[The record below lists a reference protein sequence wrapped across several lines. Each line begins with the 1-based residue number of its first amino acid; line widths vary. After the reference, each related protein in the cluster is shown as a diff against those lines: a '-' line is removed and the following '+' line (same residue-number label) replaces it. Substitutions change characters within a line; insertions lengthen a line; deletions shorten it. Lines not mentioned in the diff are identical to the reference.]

1 MSTASELGKSMT
13 PLLRYEDFSISFGS
27 GRREKFAVSH
37 LDLEVGVGE
46 RVALVGESGSGKTLT
61 ALAPLRLEPEGA
73 KTSGRIL
80 WSGAKKSNA
89 QSNQQASNQANTE
102 PVDLLSLPIQDI
114 RDIRGR
120 EIAMVF
126 QEPMTALNPLF
137 TVGNQIVE
145 AVQVYQPLISKTDC
159 ISAAIDLLKKTGIP
173 EPEKRF
179 YSYPHQLSGGQ
190 RQRAMIAMAL
200 ACKPRLLIADEPT
213 TALDVS
219 LRLQILELLKELQ
232 EESKD
237 AGGMAILLITHDLNL
252 VKHFAHRVAVLNQG
266 KLFEVGLTSQ
276 VFKHPEDPYT
286 KALVNSEPARDLAP
300 VMPLAPVLLKTENLS
315 VSYPGADLVAG
326 YKKSPR
332 HQVLRKVGFELK
344 QGQTIGVIGESGSG
358 KTTLGMA
365 VLGLLG
371 DSAAQITGE
380 VDVLG
385 NGWQNLKPAERRAM
399 RSSLQVIFQD
409 PFGSLSPRM
418 NVMQIVAEGLDVHFP
433 KLSTADRE
441 SRVLDILR
449 EVGMDRSAL
458 LRYPHEFSGGQRQ
471 RIAIARALILKPQ
484 ILVLDEPTS
493 ALDVSIQKQVLALL
507 CELQKKYNLAYLMIS
522 HDLAVIR
529 AMSHEVMVLKE
540 GRVVEFGDTET
551 LIQHPRQAYTKALFT
566 AAELT

>member
-1 MSTASELGKSMT
+1 MS
-13 PLLRYEDFSISFGS
+13 LLRYEDFCISFGA
-27 GRREKFAVSH
+27 GRREKFAVNH
-37 LDLEVGVGE
+37 LDLEIGVGE

-73 KTSGRIL
+73 KISGKIL
-80 WSGAKKSNA
+80 WNKKDG
-89 QSNQQASNQANTE
+89 QGT
-102 PVDLLSLPIQDI
+102 VDLLSLPIDSI
-114 RDIRGR
+114 REIRGR
-120 EIAMVF
+120 EIAMIF

-137 TVGNQIVE
+137 TIGNQIIE
-145 AVQVYQPLISKTDC
+145 AVQIYQPLISKSDC
-159 ISAAIDLLKKTGIP
+159 ADAAIDLLRKTGIT
-173 EPEKRF
+173 EPEHRF

-237 AGGMAILLITHDLNL
+237 HGGMGILLITHDLNL
-252 VKHFAHRVAVLNQG
+252 VKHFAQRVAVLNQG
-266 KLFEVGLTSQ
+266 NLMEAGPTKQ
-276 VFKHPEDPYT
+276 VFEHPTDPYT
-286 KALVNSEPARDLAP
+286 RALVNSEPVRELAP
-300 VMPLAPVLLKTENLS
+300 VMPLAPVLLKTDNLS
-315 VSYPGADLVAG
+315 VAYPSSESVAWF
-326 YKKSPR
+326 KKAPP
-332 HQVLRKVGFELK
+332 HKVLKKVSFQLK

-371 DSAAQITGE
+371 DSAALVSGD
-380 VDVLG
+380 VDILG
-385 NGWQNLKPAERRAM
+385 KDWQALKPIERRAM

-418 NVMQIVAEGLDVHFP
+418 NVMQIIAEGLDIHYP
-433 KLSTADRE
+433 TLSAAERE
-441 SRVLDILR
+441 SRVVDMLK
-449 EVGMDRSAL
+449 EVGLDRSAL
-458 LRYPHEFSGGQRQ
+458 TRYPHEFSGGQRQ
-471 RIAIARALILKPQ
+471 RIAIARALILRPQ

-507 CELQKKYNLAYLMIS
+507 SELQKKYNLAYLMIS

-529 AMSHEVMVLKE
+529 AMSHEMMVLKE
-540 GRVVEFGDTET
+540 GRVMEFGDTET
-551 LIQHPRQAYTKALFT
+551 MIAHPKQVYTKELFA

>member
-1 MSTASELGKSMT
+1 MSQSLIQKQ
-13 PLLRYEDFSISFGS
+13 PLLRYEDLCISFGA
-27 GRREKFAVSH
+27 GRREKFAVNH
-37 LDLEVGVGE
+37 LDLEIGVGE

-73 KTSGRIL
+73 KVSGKIL
-80 WSGAKKSNA
+80 WNKKDGKGS
-89 QSNQQASNQANTE
+89 E
-102 PVDLLSLPIQDI
+102 DLLSMSMQDI
-114 RDIRGR
+114 RNIRGR

-137 TVGNQIVE
+137 TVGNQIIE
-145 AVQVYQPLISKTDC
+145 AVQIYQPLISKADS
-159 ISAAIDLLKKTGIP
+159 IDAAVDLLRKTGIP
-173 EPEKRF
+173 EPERRF
-179 YSYPHQLSGGQ
+179 HSYPHQLSGGQ

-219 LRLQILELLKELQ
+219 LRLQILDLLKELQ
-232 EESKD
+232 EEAKD
-237 AGGMAILLITHDLNL
+237 HGGMGILLITHDLNL
-252 VKHFAHRVAVLNQG
+252 VKHFAQRVAVLNQG
-266 KLFEVGLTSQ
+266 NLMESGSTKQ
-276 VFKHPEDPYT
+276 VFEHPEDSYT
-286 KALVNSEPARDLAP
+286 RALVNSEPIRDLAP
-300 VMPLAPVLLKTENLS
+300 LIPLAPVLLQTEELS
-315 VSYPGADLVAG
+315 VAYPSSDSGSWF
-326 YKKSPR
+326 KKAPL
-332 HQVLRKVGFELK
+332 HKVLRKVNFSLK

-371 DSAAQITGE
+371 DSAAEVTGN

-385 NGWQNLKPAERRAM
+385 SDWQKLKSVERRAM

-418 NVMQIVAEGLDVHFP
+418 NVLQIISEGLDVHFP
-433 KLSTADRE
+433 KLSTAERE
-441 SRVLDILR
+441 TRVVDMLK
-449 EVGMDRSAL
+449 EVGLDRSAL

-471 RIAIARALILKPQ
+471 RIAIARALILRPQ

-507 CELQKKYNLAYLMIS
+507 TELQKKYNLAYLMIS

-540 GRVVEFGDTET
+540 GKVVEFGDTET
-551 LIQHPRQAYTKALFT
+551 LIKHPRQIYTKELFA

>member
-1 MSTASELGKSMT
+1 MSSTAKLNTET
-13 PLLRYEDFSISFGS
+13 VPLLRYEDFSISFGT
-27 GRREKFAVSH
+27 GRREKFAVNH
-37 LDLEVGVGE
+37 LDLEIGVGE

-73 KTSGRIL
+73 KTTGRIL
-80 WSGAKKSNA
+80 WNGRNA
-89 QSNQQASNQANTE
+89 NAGNQAVN
-102 PVDLLSLPIQDI
+102 LLDLPIQDI
-114 RDIRGR
+114 REIRGR

-137 TVGNQIVE
+137 TIGNQIVE
-145 AVQVYQPLISKTDC
+145 AVQVYQPLISKADSM
-159 ISAAIDLLKKTGIP
+159 SAAIELLKKTGIP

-179 YSYPHQLSGGQ
+179 HSYPHQLSGGQ

-219 LRLQILELLKELQ
+219 LRLQILDLLKELQ

-237 AGGMAILLITHDLNL
+237 HGGMAILLITHDLNL

-266 KLFEVGLTSQ
+266 NLMEVGSTKQ
-276 VFKHPEDPYT
+276 VFEHPDNPYT
-286 KALVNSEPARDLAP
+286 KALVNSAPVRDLAP
-300 VMPLAPVLLKTENLS
+300 VMPLAPVLLKTEYLS
-315 VSYPGADLVAG
+315 VSYPGTEATAWF
-326 YKKSPR
+326 KKSPR
-332 HQVLRKVGFELK
+332 HQVLRKVSFELK

-371 DSAAQITGE
+371 DTAAEITGD

-385 NGWQNLKPAERRAM
+385 SDWQKLKPVERRAM

-418 NVMQIVAEGLDVHFP
+418 NVMQIVSEGLDVHFP
-433 KLSTADRE
+433 DLSAPERE

-449 EVGMDRSAL
+449 EVGIDRSAL
-458 LRYPHEFSGGQRQ
+458 TRYPHEFSGGQRQ

-507 CELQKKYNLAYLMIS
+507 TELQKKYNLTYLMIS

-529 AMSHEVMVLKE
+529 AMSHEIMVLKA

-551 LIQHPRQAYTKALFT
+551 MIQHPRQTYTKELFT

>member
-1 MSTASELGKSMT
+1 MNT
-13 PLLRYEDFSISFGS
+13 LLRYQDLSISFGS

-37 LDLEVGVGE
+37 LDLEIGVGE
-46 RVALVGESGSGKTLT
+46 RVALVGESGSGKTLS

-73 KTSGRIL
+73 KMTGKIW
-80 WSGAKKSNA
+80 WSGQEDA
-89 QSNQQASNQANTE
+89 QQQSATK
-102 PVDLLSLPIQDI
+102 PVDLLSLPIEQI
-114 RDIRGR
+114 RRIRGR

-145 AVQVYQPLISKTDC
+145 AVQIYEPLISKADC
-159 ISAAIDLLKKTGIP
+159 FAAAVDLLRKTGIP

-219 LRLQILELLKELQ
+219 LRLQILDLLKALQ

-237 AGGMAILLITHDLNL
+237 HGGMGILLITHDLNL

-266 KLFEVGLTSQ
+266 NLVEVGATKQ
-276 VFKHPEDPYT
+276 VFEHPENPYT
-286 KALVNSEPARDLAP
+286 QTLVNSEPVRDLAP
-300 VMPLAPVLLKTENLS
+300 VMPLAPVLLHTDNLS
-315 VSYPGADLVAG
+315 VSYPSLDTESWF
-326 YKKSPR
+326 KKAPR
-332 HQVLRKVGFELK
+332 HAVLKKIGFGLK

-365 VLGLLG
+365 ILGLLS
-371 DSAAQITGE
+371 DSAAEVTGS

-385 NGWQNLKPAERRAM
+385 QDWQTLTSAERRKLRA
-399 RSSLQVIFQD
+399 SLQVIFQD

-418 NVMQIVAEGLDVHFP
+418 TVMQIIVEGLDIHFP
-433 KLSTADRE
+433 KLSSAERE
-441 SRVLDILR
+441 QRVLDILR
-449 EVGMDRSAL
+449 EVGIDRSAL
-458 LRYPHEFSGGQRQ
+458 SRYPHEFSGGQRQ
-471 RIAIARALILKPQ
+471 RIAIARALILRPQ

-507 CELQKKYNLAYLMIS
+507 TELQKKYNLAYLMIS

-529 AMSHEVMVLKE
+529 AMSHEIMVLK
-540 GRVVEFGDTET
+540 GGKMVEFGETET
-551 LIQHPRQAYTKALFT
+551 LIKHPKQSYTKELFE
-566 AAELT
+566 AAEIT

>member
-1 MSTASELGKSMT
+1 MSKVQTHHQDLNTS
-13 PLLRYEDFSISFGS
+13 LLKYEDLSISFGS
-27 GRREKFAVSH
+27 GRREKFAVKN
-37 LDLEVGVGE
+37 LDLEIGIGE
-46 RVALVGESGSGKTLT
+46 RIALVGESGSGKTLT

-73 KTSGRIL
+73 KVTGRIL
-80 WSGAKKSNA
+80 W
-89 QSNQQASNQANTE
+89 NQQGGREA
-102 PVDLLSLPIQDI
+102 VDLLKLPIQDI
-114 RDIRGR
+114 RQIRGR

-137 TVGNQIVE
+137 TVGNQIIE
-145 AVQVYQPLISKTDC
+145 AVQIYQPLISKSDC
-159 ISAAIDLLKKTGIP
+159 VDAAIDLLRKTGIP
-173 EPEKRF
+173 EPERRIH
-179 YSYPHQLSGGQ
+179 SYPHQLSGGQ

-237 AGGMAILLITHDLNL
+237 HGGMGILLITHDLNL
-252 VKHFAHRVAVLNQG
+252 VKHFAQRVAVLNQG
-266 KLFEVGLTSQ
+266 NLMESGPTKQ
-276 VFKHPEDPYT
+276 VFEHPTDAYT
-286 KALVNSEPARDLAP
+286 RALVNSEPVRDLAP
-300 VMPLAPVLLKTENLS
+300 VLPLAPVLLKTEELS
-315 VSYPGADLVAG
+315 VAYPSQESGSWF
-326 YKKSPR
+326 KKAPP
-332 HQVLRKVGFELK
+332 HKVLRKVSFALK

-371 DSAAQITGE
+371 DSAAQVSGE

-385 NGWQNLKPAERRAM
+385 NDWQALKPIQRRAM

-418 NVMQIVAEGLDVHFP
+418 NVMQIISEGLDIHFP
-433 KLSTADRE
+433 KLSSAERE
-441 SRVLDILR
+441 ARVLDMLR
-449 EVGMDRSAL
+449 EVGIDRSAL
-458 LRYPHEFSGGQRQ
+458 TRYPHEFSGGQRQ
-471 RIAIARALILKPQ
+471 RIAIARALILRPQ

-507 CELQKKYNLAYLMIS
+507 SELQKKYNLAYLMIS

-529 AMSHEVMVLKE
+529 AMSHEVMVLKD
-540 GRVVEFGDTET
+540 GKVIEFGDTET
-551 LIQHPRQAYTKALFT
+551 LIKHPKQVYTKELFAAAALV
-566 AAELT
+566 

>member
-1 MSTASELGKSMT
+1 MS
-13 PLLRYEDFSISFGS
+13 LLKYENLSVSFGS
-27 GRREKFAVSH
+27 GRREKFAVNH
-37 LDLEVGVGE
+37 LDLDIGIGE

-73 KTSGRIL
+73 KVSGKIL
-80 WSGAKKSNA
+80 WNPGEGKD
-89 QSNQQASNQANTE
+89 T
-102 PVDLLSLPIQDI
+102 VDLLSLPIEEI
-114 RDIRGR
+114 RQIRGR

-137 TVGNQIVE
+137 TVGNQIIE
-145 AVQVYQPLISKTDC
+145 AVQIDQPLISKAQCMD
-159 ISAAIDLLKKTGIP
+159 AAIDLLRKTGIP
-173 EPEKRF
+173 EPERRF
-179 YSYPHQLSGGQ
+179 HSYPHQLSGGQ

-237 AGGMAILLITHDLNL
+237 HGGMGILLITHDLNL
-252 VKHFAHRVAVLNQG
+252 VKHFAQRVAVLNQG
-266 KLFEVGLTSQ
+266 NLMESGPTKQ
-276 VFKHPEDPYT
+276 VFTHPTDPYT
-286 KALVNSEPARDLAP
+286 KALVNSAPVRDLAP
-300 VMPLAPVLLKTENLS
+300 LMPLAPVLLKTEELS
-315 VSYPGADLVAG
+315 VAYPSSESVSWF
-326 YKKSPR
+326 KKAPA
-332 HQVLRKVGFELK
+332 HKVLKKVSFELK

-371 DSAAQITGE
+371 DSSAEVSGD

-385 NGWQNLKPAERRAM
+385 SDWQTLKPAERRAM
-399 RSSLQVIFQD
+399 RASLQVIFQD

-418 NVMQIVAEGLDVHFP
+418 NVMQIVAEGLDAHFP
-433 KLSTADRE
+433 KLSASERE
-441 SRVLDILR
+441 TRVLDMLK
-449 EVGMDRSAL
+449 EVGLDRTAL
-458 LRYPHEFSGGQRQ
+458 ARYPHEFSGGQRQ
-471 RIAIARALILKPQ
+471 RIAIARALILRPQ

-507 CELQKKYNLAYLMIS
+507 TELQKKYNLAYLMIS

-529 AMSHEVMVLKE
+529 AMSHQVMVLK
-540 GRVVEFGDTET
+540 GGKVVEFGDTET
-551 LIQHPRQAYTKALFT
+551 LIAHPRQTYTKELFA

>member
-1 MSTASELGKSMT
+1 MS
-13 PLLRYEDFSISFGS
+13 LLRYEDLCITFGS
-27 GRREKFAVSH
+27 GRREKFAVNH
-37 LDLEVGVGE
+37 LDLEIGIGE

-73 KTSGRIL
+73 KVSGKIMWNRQDGQ
-80 WSGAKKSNA
+80 GA
-89 QSNQQASNQANTE
+89 
-102 PVDLLSLPIQDI
+102 VDLLSLPIQDI
-114 RDIRGR
+114 REIRGR

-137 TVGNQIVE
+137 TVGNQIIE
-145 AVQVYQPLISKTDC
+145 AVQIYQPLISKSDC
-159 ISAAIDLLKKTGIP
+159 IDAAIDLLRKTGIP
-173 EPEKRF
+173 EPERRF
-179 YSYPHQLSGGQ
+179 HAYPHQLSGGQ

-219 LRLQILELLKELQ
+219 LRLQILDLLKELQ

-237 AGGMAILLITHDLNL
+237 QGGMSILLITHDLNL
-252 VKHFAHRVAVLNQG
+252 VKHFAQRVAVLNQG
-266 KLFEVGLTSQ
+266 NLMESGPTKQ
-276 VFKHPEDPYT
+276 VFTQPSDPYT
-286 KALVNSEPARDLAP
+286 KALVNSQPVRNLAP
-300 VMPLAPVLLKTENLS
+300 VMPLAPVLLKTEELS
-315 VSYPGADLVAG
+315 VAYPSSESVSWF
-326 YKKSPR
+326 KKAQP
-332 HQVLRKVGFELK
+332 HKVLKKVSFSLK

-371 DSAAQITGE
+371 DSAAQVSGE

-385 NGWQNLKPAERRAM
+385 SDWQKLKPVERRAM

-433 KLSTADRE
+433 KLSAAERE
-441 SRVLDILR
+441 SRVVDILK
-449 EVGMDRSAL
+449 EVGIDRSAL
-458 LRYPHEFSGGQRQ
+458 TRYPHEFSGGQRQ
-471 RIAIARALILKPQ
+471 RIAIARALILRPQ

-507 CELQKKYNLAYLMIS
+507 SELQKKYNLAYLIIS

-551 LIQHPRQAYTKALFT
+551 LIKHPRQIYTKELFA
-566 AAELT
+566 AAELS

>member
-1 MSTASELGKSMT
+1 MS
-13 PLLRYEDFSISFGS
+13 LLRYEDLSISFGT

-37 LDLEVGVGE
+37 LDLEIGIGE

-61 ALAPLRLEPEGA
+61 ALAPLRLEPEGV
-73 KTSGRIL
+73 KVSGKIL
-80 WSGAKKSNA
+80 WNKKDG
-89 QSNQQASNQANTE
+89 QGT
-102 PVDLLSLPIQDI
+102 VDLLSLPMQDI
-114 RDIRGR
+114 REIRGR

-145 AVQVYQPLISKTDC
+145 AVQIDQPLISKAQCMD
-159 ISAAIDLLKKTGIP
+159 AAIDLLRKTGIP
-173 EPEKRF
+173 EPERRF
-179 YSYPHQLSGGQ
+179 HSYPHQLSGGQ

-219 LRLQILELLKELQ
+219 LRMQILDLLKELQ
-232 EESKD
+232 EESKNE
-237 AGGMAILLITHDLNL
+237 GGMGILLITHDLNL
-252 VKHFAHRVAVLNQG
+252 VKHFAQRVAVLNQG
-266 KLFEVGLTSQ
+266 NLMESGSTKQIFE
-276 VFKHPEDPYT
+276 HPTDAYT
-286 KALVNSEPARDLAP
+286 RALVNSEPVRSLAP
-300 VMPLAPVLLKTENLS
+300 VMPLAPVLLATEELS
-315 VSYPGADLVAG
+315 VAYPSSQAISWF
-326 YKKSPR
+326 KKAPP
-332 HQVLRKVGFELK
+332 HKVLKKVNFTLK

-371 DSAAQITGE
+371 DSAALVSGS
-380 VDVLG
+380 VDILG
-385 NGWQNLKPAERRAM
+385 QDWQSLKPVERRAM

-418 NVMQIVAEGLDVHFP
+418 NVMQIVSEGLDVHFP
-433 KLSTADRE
+433 NLSAVERE
-441 SRVLDILR
+441 TRVVDMLK
-449 EVGMDRSAL
+449 EVGIERAAL
-458 LRYPHEFSGGQRQ
+458 TRYPHEFSGGQRQ
-471 RIAIARALILKPQ
+471 RIAIARALILRPQ

-507 CELQKKYNLAYLMIS
+507 SELQKKYNLAYLMIS

-529 AMSHEVMVLKE
+529 AMSHEIMVLK
-540 GRVVEFGDTET
+540 GGKVVEFGDTET
-551 LIQHPRQAYTKALFT
+551 LIKHPRQTYTKELFA

>member
-1 MSTASELGKSMT
+1 MS
-13 PLLRYEDFSISFGS
+13 LLRYEDLCISFGA
-27 GRREKFAVSH
+27 GRREKFAVNH
-37 LDLEVGVGE
+37 LDLEIGIGE

-73 KTSGRIL
+73 KVSGKIL
-80 WSGAKKSNA
+80 WKQKDGK
-89 QSNQQASNQANTE
+89 T
-102 PVDLLSLPIQDI
+102 VDLLSLPGQDI
-114 RDIRGR
+114 REIRGR

-137 TVGNQIVE
+137 TVGNQIIE
-145 AVQVYQPLISKTDC
+145 AVQIYQPLISKADAVA
-159 ISAAIDLLKKTGIP
+159 AAIELLRKTGIP
-173 EPEKRF
+173 EPERRF
-179 YSYPHQLSGGQ
+179 HSYPHQLSGGQ

-219 LRLQILELLKELQ
+219 LRLQILDLLKELQ
-232 EESKD
+232 EESIAD
-237 AGGMAILLITHDLNL
+237 GGMAILLITHDLNL
-252 VKHFAHRVAVLNQG
+252 VKHFAQRVAVLNQG
-266 KLFEVGLTSQ
+266 NLMEVGSTKQ
-276 VFKHPEDPYT
+276 VFEHPEDPYT
-286 KALVNSEPARDLAP
+286 RALVNSEPVRNLAP
-300 VMPLAPVLLKTENLS
+300 LMPLAPVLLKTEDLTVAYPSSES
-315 VSYPGADLVAG
+315 VSWF
-326 YKKSPR
+326 KKAPA
-332 HQVLRKVGFELK
+332 HKVLKKVSFSLK

-371 DSAAQITGE
+371 DSAAQVTGD

-385 NGWQNLKPAERRAM
+385 NDWQKLKPAEKRAM

-418 NVMQIVAEGLDVHFP
+418 NVLQIVSEGLDVHFP
-433 KLSTADRE
+433 KLSAADRE
-441 SRVLDILR
+441 TRVVDMLK
-449 EVGMDRSAL
+449 EVGLDRSAL

-471 RIAIARALILKPQ
+471 RIAIARALILRPQ

-507 CELQKKYNLAYLMIS
+507 TELQKKYNLAYLMIS

-529 AMSHEVMVLKE
+529 AMSHEVMVLK
-540 GRVVEFGDTET
+540 GGKVVEFGDTET
-551 LIQHPRQAYTKALFT
+551 LIKHPRQIYTKELFA

>member
-1 MSTASELGKSMT
+1 MS
-13 PLLRYEDFSISFGS
+13 LLRYEDLCISFGS
-27 GRREKFAVSH
+27 GRRERLAVNH
-37 LDLEVGVGE
+37 LDLEIGIGE

-61 ALAPLRLEPEGA
+61 ALAPLRLQPESA
-73 KTSGRIL
+73 KVSGKIL
-80 WSGAKKSNA
+80 WNRKDG
-89 QSNQQASNQANTE
+89 QGT
-102 PVDLLSLPIQDI
+102 VDLLSLPIQDI
-114 RDIRGR
+114 REIRGR

-137 TVGNQIVE
+137 TVGNQIIE
-145 AVQVYQPLISKTDC
+145 AVQIYQPLISKADC
-159 ISAAIDLLKKTGIP
+159 IDAAIDLLKKTGIP
-173 EPEKRF
+173 EPERRF
-179 YSYPHQLSGGQ
+179 HAYPHQLSGGQ

-219 LRLQILELLKELQ
+219 LRLQILDLLKELQ

-237 AGGMAILLITHDLNL
+237 QGGMGILLITHDLNL
-252 VKHFAHRVAVLNQG
+252 VRHFAQRVAVLNQG
-266 KLFEVGLTSQ
+266 NLMESGSTKQ
-276 VFKHPEDPYT
+276 VFTEPSDSYT
-286 KALVNSEPARDLAP
+286 KALVNSGPVRDLAP
-300 VMPLAPVLLKTENLS
+300 VMPLAPVLLKTDDLS
-315 VSYPGADLVAG
+315 VAYPSSESSSWF
-326 YKKSPR
+326 KKAPP
-332 HQVLRKVGFELK
+332 HKVLKKVSFSLK

-371 DSAAQITGE
+371 DSAAEVSGG

-385 NGWQNLKPAERRAM
+385 NNWQKLKAVERRAM

-418 NVMQIVAEGLDVHFP
+418 NVMQIVAEGLDIHFP
-433 KLSTADRE
+433 KLSTAERE
-441 SRVLDILR
+441 NRVVDMLK
-449 EVGMDRSAL
+449 EVGIDRSAL
-458 LRYPHEFSGGQRQ
+458 TRYPHEFSGGQRQ
-471 RIAIARALILKPQ
+471 RIAIARALILRPQ

-507 CELQKKYNLAYLMIS
+507 TELQKKYNLAYLMIS

-529 AMSHEVMVLKE
+529 AMSHEVMVLKD
-540 GRVVEFGDTET
+540 GKVVEFGDTET
-551 LIQHPRQAYTKALFT
+551 LIKSPRQVYTKELFA

>member
-1 MSTASELGKSMT
+1 MS
-13 PLLRYEDFSISFGS
+13 LLRYEDLCISFGS

-37 LDLEVGVGE
+37 LDLEIGIGE

-73 KTSGRIL
+73 KVSGKIL
-80 WSGAKKSNA
+80 WNKKDGKGA
-89 QSNQQASNQANTE
+89 
-102 PVDLLSLPIQDI
+102 VDLLSMSMQDI
-114 RDIRGR
+114 REIRGR

-137 TVGNQIVE
+137 TVGNQIIE
-145 AVQVYQPLISKTDC
+145 AVQIYQPLISKADS
-159 ISAAIDLLKKTGIP
+159 IDAAIDLLRKTGIP
-173 EPEKRF
+173 EPERRF
-179 YSYPHQLSGGQ
+179 HSYPHQLSGGQ

-219 LRLQILELLKELQ
+219 LRLQILDLLKELQ

-237 AGGMAILLITHDLNL
+237 HGGMGILLITHDLNL
-252 VKHFAHRVAVLNQG
+252 VKHFAQRVAVLNQG
-266 KLFEVGLTSQ
+266 NLMETGPTKQ
-276 VFKHPEDPYT
+276 VFEHPEDPYT
-286 KALVNSEPARDLAP
+286 RALVNSEPVRDLAP
-300 VMPLAPVLLKTENLS
+300 LMPLAPVLLKTEDLS
-315 VSYPGADLVAG
+315 VAYPSSESVSWF
-326 YKKSPR
+326 KKAPS
-332 HQVLRKVGFELK
+332 HKVLKKVSFALK

-371 DSAAQITGE
+371 DSMAEVSGN

-385 NGWQNLKPAERRAM
+385 SDWQQLKPIERRAM

-418 NVMQIVAEGLDVHFP
+418 NVLQIISEGLDVHFP
-433 KLSTADRE
+433 KLSAAERE
-441 SRVLDILR
+441 TRVVDMLK
-449 EVGMDRSAL
+449 EVGLDRSAL

-471 RIAIARALILKPQ
+471 RIAIARALILRPQ

-507 CELQKKYNLAYLMIS
+507 TELQKKYNLAYLMIS

-529 AMSHEVMVLKE
+529 AMSHEVMVLK
-540 GRVVEFGDTET
+540 GGKVVEFGDTET
-551 LIQHPRQAYTKALFT
+551 LIKHPRQTYTKELFA

>member
-1 MSTASELGKSMT
+1 MT
-13 PLLRYEDFSISFGS
+13 TVKPSALNAPLLRYEDFSISFGS
-27 GRREKFAVSH
+27 GRREKFAVNH
-37 LDLEVGVGE
+37 LDLEIGIGE
-46 RVALVGESGSGKTLT
+46 RLALVGESGSGKTLT
-61 ALAPLRLEPEGA
+61 ALAPLQLEPEGA
-73 KTSGRIL
+73 KVSGRIL
-80 WSGAKKSNA
+80 WND
-89 QSNQQASNQANTE
+89 QQGDHA
-102 PVDLLSLPIQDI
+102 PLDLLSLSSSEI
-114 RDIRGR
+114 RQIRGR

-145 AVQVYQPLISKTDC
+145 AVQVYQPLISKADC
-159 ISAAIDLLKKTGIP
+159 VSAAIDLLRKTGIP

-179 YSYPHQLSGGQ
+179 HSYPHQLSGGQ
-190 RQRAMIAMAL
+190 RQRAMISMAL

-219 LRLQILELLKELQ
+219 LRLQILDLLKQLQ

-237 AGGMAILLITHDLNL
+237 HGGMAILLITHDLNL
-252 VKHFAHRVAVLNQG
+252 VKHFAQRVAVLNQG
-266 KLFEVGLTSQ
+266 KLMEVGPTAQ
-276 VFKHPEDPYT
+276 VFNHPADPYT
-286 KALVNSEPARDLAP
+286 KSLVNSEPVRNLAP
-300 VMPLAPVLLKTENLS
+300 VLPLAPVLLKTEALS
-315 VSYPGADLVAG
+315 VSYPGTESSSWF
-326 YKKSPR
+326 KKPPR

-371 DSAAQITGE
+371 DSAAQVNGE

-385 NGWQNLKPAERRAM
+385 HDWQALRPAERRAM

-418 NVMQIVAEGLDVHFP
+418 NIMQIISEGLDVHFP
-433 KLSTADRE
+433 NLSSADRE

-449 EVGMDRSAL
+449 EVGIDRSAL
-458 LRYPHEFSGGQRQ
+458 TRYPHEFSGGQRQ

-493 ALDVSIQKQVLALL
+493 ALDVSIQKQVLSLL
-507 CELQKKYNLAYLMIS
+507 TELQKKYNLAYLMIS

-529 AMSHEVMVLKE
+529 AMSHEIMVLKE

-551 LIQHPRQAYTKALFT
+551 LIKHPRQTYTKELFE

>member
-1 MSTASELGKSMT
+1 MSEVNSSNKLT

-37 LDLEVGVGE
+37 LDLEIGVGE
-46 RVALVGESGSGKTLT
+46 RIALVGESGSGKTLT
-61 ALAPLRLEPEGA
+61 ALAPLRLEPESA

-80 WSGAKKSNA
+80 WNGGSSNTG
-89 QSNQQASNQANTE
+89 NQ
-102 PVDLLSLPIQDI
+102 PVNLLDLPIQNI
-114 RDIRGR
+114 REIRGR

-137 TVGNQIVE
+137 TIGNQIVE
-145 AVQVYQPLISKTDC
+145 AVQIFQPLISKADC
-159 ISAAIDLLKKTGIP
+159 MSAAIDLLKKTGIP
-173 EPEKRF
+173 EPDKRF
-179 YSYPHQLSGGQ
+179 HSYPHQLSGGQ

-219 LRLQILELLKELQ
+219 LRLQILDLLKELQ

-237 AGGMAILLITHDLNL
+237 HGGMAILLITHDLNL
-252 VKHFAHRVAVLNQG
+252 VKHFAQRVAVLNQG
-266 KLFEVGLTSQ
+266 NLMEVGPTKQ
-276 VFKHPEDPYT
+276 VFEHPDNPYT
-286 KALVNSEPARDLAP
+286 KALVNSEPVRDLAP

-315 VSYPGADLVAG
+315 VSYPGTETTSWF
-326 YKKSPR
+326 KKAPR

-371 DSAAQITGE
+371 DSAAEITGT

-385 NGWQNLKPAERRAM
+385 SDWQKLKPVERRAM

-418 NVMQIVAEGLDVHFP
+418 NVMQIISEGLDVHFP
-433 KLSTADRE
+433 NLSSTERE

-449 EVGMDRSAL
+449 EVGIDRSAL
-458 LRYPHEFSGGQRQ
+458 ARYPHEFSGGQRQ

-484 ILVLDEPTS
+484 VLVLDEPTS

-507 CELQKKYNLAYLMIS
+507 TELQKKYNLAYLMIS

-529 AMSHEVMVLKE
+529 AMSHEVMVLKA
-540 GRVVEFGDTET
+540 GRVVEFGDTES
-551 LIQHPRQAYTKALFT
+551 LIKHPRQIYTKELFA

>member
-1 MSTASELGKSMT
+1 MS
-13 PLLRYEDFSISFGS
+13 LLRYEDFSISFGS
-27 GRREKFAVSH
+27 GRRQKFAVSH
-37 LDLEVGVGE
+37 LDLEIGIGE

-73 KTSGRIL
+73 KVSGKIL
-80 WSGAKKSNA
+80 WNRKDG
-89 QSNQQASNQANTE
+89 QGT
-102 PVDLLSLPIQDI
+102 VDLLSLPIQDI
-114 RDIRGR
+114 REIRGR

-137 TVGNQIVE
+137 TVGNQIIE
-145 AVQVYQPLISKTDC
+145 AVQIYQPLMSKADC
-159 ISAAIDLLKKTGIP
+159 IDAAIDLLKKTGIP
-173 EPEKRF
+173 EPERRF
-179 YSYPHQLSGGQ
+179 HSYPHQLSGGQ

-219 LRLQILELLKELQ
+219 LRLQILDLLKELQ

-237 AGGMAILLITHDLNL
+237 QGGMGILLITHDLNL
-252 VKHFAHRVAVLNQG
+252 VKHFAQRVAVLNQG
-266 KLFEVGLTSQ
+266 NLMESGPTKQ
-276 VFKHPEDPYT
+276 VFTQPSDPYT
-286 KALVNSEPARDLAP
+286 KALVNSEPVRDLAP
-300 VMPLAPVLLKTENLS
+300 VMPLAPVLLKTEELS
-315 VSYPGADLVAG
+315 VAYPSSESISWF
-326 YKKSPR
+326 KKAPP
-332 HQVLRKVGFELK
+332 HKVLKKVSFSLK

-371 DSAAQITGE
+371 DSAAQVSGD

-385 NGWQNLKPAERRAM
+385 NDWQTLKPVERRAM

-418 NVMQIVAEGLDVHFP
+418 SVMQIVAEGLDVHFP
-433 KLSTADRE
+433 KLSVTERE
-441 SRVLDILR
+441 NRVVDILK
-449 EVGMDRSAL
+449 EVGIDRSAL
-458 LRYPHEFSGGQRQ
+458 ARYPHEFSGGQRQ
-471 RIAIARALILKPQ
+471 RIAIARALILRPQ

-507 CELQKKYNLAYLMIS
+507 TELQKKYNLAYLMIS

-540 GRVVEFGDTET
+540 GKVVEFGDTET
-551 LIQHPRQAYTKALFT
+551 LIKHPRQIYTKELFA

>member
-1 MSTASELGKSMT
+1 MS
-13 PLLRYEDFSISFGS
+13 LLRYEDLSISFGS
-27 GRREKFAVSH
+27 GRREKFAVNH
-37 LDLEVGVGE
+37 LDLDIGIGE

-73 KTSGRIL
+73 HVSGKIL
-80 WSGAKKSNA
+80 WNRKDG
-89 QSNQQASNQANTE
+89 QGT
-102 PVDLLSLPIQDI
+102 VDLLSLPIQDI
-114 RDIRGR
+114 REIRGR

-137 TVGNQIVE
+137 TVGNQIIE
-145 AVQVYQPLISKTDC
+145 AVQIYQPLISKADC
-159 ISAAIDLLKKTGIP
+159 IDAAIDLLKKTGIP
-173 EPEKRF
+173 EPERRF
-179 YSYPHQLSGGQ
+179 HSYPHQLSGGQ

-219 LRLQILELLKELQ
+219 LRLQILDLLKELQ

-237 AGGMAILLITHDLNL
+237 QGGMGILLITHDLNL
-252 VKHFAHRVAVLNQG
+252 VKHFAQRVAVLNQG
-266 KLFEVGLTSQ
+266 NLMESGSTKQ
-276 VFKHPEDPYT
+276 VFTQPTDPYT
-286 KALVNSEPARDLAP
+286 KALVNSEPVRDLAP
-300 VMPLAPVLLKTENLS
+300 VMPLAPVLLKTEDLS
-315 VSYPGADLVAG
+315 VAYPSSESSSWF
-326 YKKSPR
+326 KKAPP
-332 HQVLRKVGFELK
+332 HKVLRKVSFALK

-371 DSAAQITGE
+371 DSAAQVTGD

-385 NGWQNLKPAERRAM
+385 SDWQTLKPVERRAM

-418 NVMQIVAEGLDVHFP
+418 NVMQIVSEGLDIHFP
-433 KLSTADRE
+433 KLSAVERE
-441 SRVLDILR
+441 NRVVDILK
-449 EVGMDRSAL
+449 EVGIDRSAL
-458 LRYPHEFSGGQRQ
+458 TRYPHEFSGGQRQ
-471 RIAIARALILKPQ
+471 RIAIARALILRPQ

-507 CELQKKYNLAYLMIS
+507 TELQKKYNLAYLMIS

-529 AMSHEVMVLKE
+529 AMSHEVMVLKA
-540 GRVVEFGDTET
+540 GKVVEFGDTET
-551 LIQHPRQAYTKALFT
+551 MIKHPRQTYTKELFA

>member
-1 MSTASELGKSMT
+1 MSSAS

-37 LDLEVGVGE
+37 LDLEIGVGE

-73 KTSGRIL
+73 KTSGRIM
-80 WSGAKKSNA
+80 WSGKSADAGNP
-89 QSNQQASNQANTE
+89 
-102 PVDLLSLPIQDI
+102 PVNLLDLPIQAI
-114 RDIRGR
+114 REIRGR
-120 EIAMVF
+120 EIAIVF

-137 TVGNQIVE
+137 TIGNQIVE
-145 AVQVYQPLISKTDC
+145 AVQIYQPLISKADC
-159 ISAAIDLLKKTGIP
+159 MSTAIDLLKKTGIP

-179 YSYPHQLSGGQ
+179 HSYPHQLSGGQ

-219 LRLQILELLKELQ
+219 LRLQILDLLKELQ

-237 AGGMAILLITHDLNL
+237 HGGMAILLITHDLNL
-252 VKHFAHRVAVLNQG
+252 VKHFAQRVAVLNQG
-266 KLFEVGLTSQ
+266 NLMEVGSTKQ
-276 VFKHPEDPYT
+276 VFEHPDNAYT
-286 KALVNSEPARDLAP
+286 KALVNSEPVRDLAP
-300 VMPLAPVLLKTENLS
+300 VMPLAPVLLNTESLS
-315 VSYPGADLVAG
+315 VSYPGTESTSWF
-326 YKKSPR
+326 KKSPR
-332 HQVLRKVGFELK
+332 HQVLRKVSFELK

-371 DSAAQITGE
+371 DSAAEITGD

-385 NGWQNLKPAERRAM
+385 HEWQQLKPVERRAM

-418 NVMQIVAEGLDVHFP
+418 NVMQIVSEGLDVHFP
-433 KLSTADRE
+433 NLSAAERE

-449 EVGMDRSAL
+449 EVGIDRSAL
-458 LRYPHEFSGGQRQ
+458 TRYPHEFSGGQRQ

-507 CELQKKYNLAYLMIS
+507 TELQKKYNLAYLMIS

-529 AMSHEVMVLKE
+529 AMSHEVMVLKA

-551 LIQHPRQAYTKALFT
+551 LIKHPRQIYTKELFA

>member
-1 MSTASELGKSMT
+1 M
-13 PLLRYEDFSISFGS
+13 
-27 GRREKFAVSH
+27 
-37 LDLEVGVGE
+37 
-46 RVALVGESGSGKTLT
+46 
-61 ALAPLRLEPEGA
+61 
-73 KTSGRIL
+73 
-80 WSGAKKSNA
+80 
-89 QSNQQASNQANTE
+89 
-102 PVDLLSLPIQDI
+102 QDI
-114 RDIRGR
+114 REIRGR

-137 TVGNQIVE
+137 TIGNQIVE
-145 AVQVYQPLISKTDC
+145 AVQIYQPLISKADC
-159 ISAAIDLLKKTGIP
+159 MSAAIDLLKKTGIP

-179 YSYPHQLSGGQ
+179 HSYPHQLSGGQ

-232 EESKD
+232 EESKED
-237 AGGMAILLITHDLNL
+237 GGMAILLITHDLNL

-266 KLFEVGLTSQ
+266 KLIEVGPTTQ
-276 VFKHPEDPYT
+276 VFKNPEDPYT
-286 KALVNSEPARDLAP
+286 KALVNSEPLRDLAP
-300 VMPLAPVLLKTENLS
+300 VMPLAPVLLKTESLS
-315 VSYPGADLVAG
+315 VSYPGTDSAG
-326 YKKSPR
+326 WFKKSPR
-332 HQVLRKVGFELK
+332 HQVLRKVSFELK

-385 NGWQNLKPAERRAM
+385 SDWQQLKPVERRAM

-433 KLSTADRE
+433 KLSAAERE

-507 CELQKKYNLAYLMIS
+507 SELQKKYNLAYLMIS

-529 AMSHEVMVLKE
+529 AMSHEIMVLKE

-551 LIQHPRQAYTKALFT
+551 LIQHPRQSYTKALFT

>member
-1 MSTASELGKSMT
+1 MNTSPKLDASVG
-13 PLLRYEDFSISFGS
+13 PLLRYEDFSISFGA
-27 GRREKFAVSH
+27 GRREKFAVNH
-37 LDLEVGVGE
+37 LDLEIGVGE

-73 KTSGRIL
+73 KVSGRII
-80 WSGAKKSNA
+80 WNGS
-89 QSNQQASNQANTE
+89 QARHT
-102 PVDLLSLPIQDI
+102 PVDLLSLPIQDV
-114 RDIRGR
+114 REIRGR

-145 AVQVYQPLISKTDC
+145 AVQVYQPLISKAEC
-159 ISAAIDLLKKTGIP
+159 MSAAIELLKKTGIP
-173 EPEKRF
+173 EPDKRF
-179 YSYPHQLSGGQ
+179 HSYPHQLSGGQ

-219 LRLQILELLKELQ
+219 LRLQILDLLKELQ

-237 AGGMAILLITHDLNL
+237 HGGMAILLITHDLNL
-252 VKHFAHRVAVLNQG
+252 VKHFAQRVAVLNQG
-266 KLFEVGLTSQ
+266 NLMEAGPTKR
-276 VFKHPEDPYT
+276 VFDHPENAYT
-286 KALVNSEPARDLAP
+286 KALVNSEPVCDLAP
-300 VMPLAPVLLKTENLS
+300 VMPLAPVLLKTDNLS
-315 VSYPGADLVAG
+315 VSYPGTESTAWF
-326 YKKSPR
+326 KKPVR

-371 DSAAQITGE
+371 DSLAEITGD

-385 NGWQNLKPAERRAM
+385 NDWQKLKPVERRAM

-433 KLSTADRE
+433 GLSNTERE

-449 EVGMDRSAL
+449 EVGIDRSAL
-458 LRYPHEFSGGQRQ
+458 TRYPHEFSGGQRQ

-507 CELQKKYNLAYLMIS
+507 TELQKKYNLAYLMIS

-551 LIQHPRQAYTKALFT
+551 LIKNPRQIYTKALFT